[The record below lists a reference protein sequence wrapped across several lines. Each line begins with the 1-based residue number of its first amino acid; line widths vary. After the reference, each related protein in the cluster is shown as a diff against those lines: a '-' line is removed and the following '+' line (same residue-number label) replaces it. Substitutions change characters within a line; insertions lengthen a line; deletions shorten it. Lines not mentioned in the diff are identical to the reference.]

1 MADALAIL
9 GIRTRQ
15 GKISPL
21 LSPQAGSWGQ
31 GGWLQSCWSTTS
43 YVPTSPFFL
52 PRLLFPLYLQEIIH
66 LLGKIYLLRRRLS
79 FTLWALVCNKCG
91 SPPSPINCSL
101 LPWGHSSGLCTPGQ
115 LLLTGL
121 CTRMPGCWLLLEKQI
136 SKQIQQQKF
145 ALETS
150 AEVAKALLCAWGK
163 KNQHGFGQNSQTKQI
178 LHGKLQ
184 FK

>member
-1 MADALAIL
+1 MA
-9 GIRTRQ
+9 
-15 GKISPL
+15 PEL
-21 LSPQAGSWGQ
+21 LVHHFICSHFPFLPPQAPLS
-31 GGWLQSCWSTTS
+31 S
-43 YVPTSPFFL
+43 L
-52 PRLLFPLYLQEIIH
+52 PPRNYS

-121 CTRMPGCWLLLEKQI
+121 CTRMPGCWLLLEKQV

-150 AEVAKALLCAWGK
+150 AEIAKAFLCAWGK